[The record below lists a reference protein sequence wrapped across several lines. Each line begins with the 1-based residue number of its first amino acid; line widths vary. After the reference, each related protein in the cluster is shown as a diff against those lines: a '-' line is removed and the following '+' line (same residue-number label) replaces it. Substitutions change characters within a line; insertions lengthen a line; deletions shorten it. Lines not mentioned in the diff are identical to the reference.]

1 MNRDDFCWLT
11 WRQMNRVSDINFPA
25 IWSHKDFAMANCL
38 NGKAIQEDATVLSH
52 VTQPDA

>member
-1 MNRDDFCWLT
+1 
-11 WRQMNRVSDINFPA
+11 MNRVSDINFPA
-25 IWSHKDFAMANCL
+25 IWSNKDFAMANCL